1 MAKGLLGFGWM
12 RLPQLSPESED
23 INYEQVNQMVD
34 LYLDSGFDYFDTS
47 YVYHNGGS
55 ETAIYKCLVSRHPRE
70 SFRLASKL
78 PTFAITEEVQVEQ
91 IFSEQLKKCGVDYF
105 DLCVFHGIT

>member
-12 RLPQLSPESED
+12 RLPQLSTEPTD
-23 INYEQVNQMVD
+23 VDYEQVNQMVD
-34 LYLDSGFDYFDTS
+34 RYLDFGFDYFDTS
-47 YVYHNGGS
+47 YVYHDGGS

-78 PTFAITEEVQVEQ
+78 PTFAITQEAQVEQ
-91 IFSEQLKKCGVDYF
+91 NRWKRIYHS
-105 DLCVFHGIT
+105 